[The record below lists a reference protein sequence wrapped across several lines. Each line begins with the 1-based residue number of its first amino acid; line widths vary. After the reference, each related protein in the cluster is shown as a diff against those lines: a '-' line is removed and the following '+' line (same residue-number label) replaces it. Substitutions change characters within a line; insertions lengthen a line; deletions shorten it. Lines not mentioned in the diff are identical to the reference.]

1 MKFDKVTLELQSRVA
16 ILTLND
22 PNTLNALD
30 TAMLNGLT
38 QALTHVAAPGTG
50 ARCLLLTGAGRGF
63 CSGANLA
70 DQDGSGGS
78 PHREDLG
85 ARLESHYHPILR
97 QFRALQMPIVV
108 AVNGPAV
115 GIGMSFALLGDMS
128 FAARSAYFSQGFR
141 HIGLVPD
148 GGSTWLL
155 PRLVGLA
162 RAKELSFLGEKLT
175 AEKAFEWGLINRLC
189 NDDVLLD
196 DAMTCARNL
205 ADGPTV
211 SLGLTRKLYA
221 ETLDNTYEQQL
232 DLERRSQKQAGRT
245 KDFVEGVTA
254 FLEKRAPRFKGE

>member
-1 MKFDKVTLELQSRVA
+1 MKFDKVALELESHVA
-16 ILTLND
+16 ILKLND
-22 PNTLNALD
+22 PNTLNAVD
-30 TAMLNGLT
+30 TAMLNGLKD
-38 QALTHVAAPGTG
+38 ALTHVAAPETG
-50 ARCLLLTGAGRGF
+50 ACCLLLTGTGRGF

-70 DQDGSGGS
+70 EQVESGERPDQ
-78 PHREDLG
+78 RDLG

-97 QFRALQMPIVV
+97 LFRTLQIPIVV

-115 GIGMSFALLGDMS
+115 GIGMSFALMGDIS

-162 RAKELSFLGEKLT
+162 RAKELSLLGEKLT
-175 AEKAFEWGLINRLC
+175 AEKAFEWGLVNRLC
-189 NDDVLLD
+189 DDDALLD
-196 DAMTCARNL
+196 DALTCARNL

-211 SLGLTRKLYA
+211 SLGLIRKLYA

-232 DLERRSQKQAGRT
+232 DLERQSQTQAGKT

>member
-1 MKFDKVTLELQSRVA
+1 MKFDKVALELESHVA
-16 ILTLND
+16 ILKLND
-22 PNTLNALD
+22 PDTLNAVD
-30 TAMLNGLT
+30 TAMLNGLKD
-38 QALTHVAAPGTG
+38 ALTHVAAPETG

-70 DQDGSGGS
+70 EQNESGEG
-78 PHREDLG
+78 PDEPDLG

-97 QFRALQMPIVV
+97 LFRTLQIPIVV

-115 GIGMSFALLGDMS
+115 GIGMSFALMGDMS

-162 RAKELSFLGEKLT
+162 RAKELSLLGEKLT
-175 AEKAFEWGLINRLC
+175 AEKAFEWGLVNRLC
-189 NDDVLLD
+189 DDDTLLD
-196 DAMTCARNL
+196 DALTCARNL

-211 SLGLTRKLYA
+211 SLGLIRKLYA

-232 DLERRSQKQAGRT
+232 DLERKSQTRAGKT